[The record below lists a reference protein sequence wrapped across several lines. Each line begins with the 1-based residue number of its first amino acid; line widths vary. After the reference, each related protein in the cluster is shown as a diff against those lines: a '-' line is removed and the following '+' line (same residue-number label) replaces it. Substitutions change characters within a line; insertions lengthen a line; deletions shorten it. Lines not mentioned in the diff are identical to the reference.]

1 MNSSDIATLTDAVQ
15 AQLLDE
21 QRNIFALEAALAA
34 AKTKYSN
41 TLFTLVDE
49 AARGELSVKGPA
61 HPELSPSALRPL
73 PDKFR
78 PRHRAVAATKKPAK
92 KRARQLEI
100 PGANG
105 ASTTYTRAKP
115 GRKPSQDSSAAKV
128 LRAMGQAKADGKT
141 DYKTEEL
148 VALTG
153 LDTKKVQ
160 SAIGALRHQEK
171 ISAIERGLYRIT
183 G

>member
-41 TLFTLVDE
+41 TLFMLVDE
-49 AARGELSVKGPA
+49 AARGELRGAVPRATGPTSIGTNDPNHTLRRA
-61 HPELSPSALRPL
+61 SA
-73 PDKFR
+73 
-78 PRHRAVAATKKPAK
+78 AAK
-92 KRARQLEI
+92 KAAKKSAKQLEI
-100 PGANG
+100 PGAN
-105 ASTTYTRAKP
+105 AAKPSAKP
-115 GRKPSQDSSAAKV
+115 GRKPSQDSAAAKV

-153 LDTKKVQ
+153 LDTKRVQ

-171 ISAIERGLYRIT
+171 ISAVARGLYRIT

>member
-41 TLFTLVDE
+41 TLFMLVDE
-49 AARGELSVKGPA
+49 AARGELRGAVPRATGPTSIGTNDPS
-61 HPELSPSALRPL
+61 HPLRRASA
-73 PDKFR
+73 
-78 PRHRAVAATKKPAK
+78 AAKKPAK

-105 ASTTYTRAKP
+105 ASTTYSDTRAKP
-115 GRKPSQDSSAAKV
+115 GRKPSQDSAAAKV

-153 LDTKKVQ
+153 LDTKRVQ

-171 ISAIERGLYRIT
+171 ISAVARGLYRIT